1 MTINNQNPRQGIDI
15 TGVRLLDLM
24 VHKLA
29 RASVMLVS
37 YISKFPGFLLV
48 LPAIVL
54 SHKPELTAI
63 TLPATISILLGLYF
77 YLISFYVF
85 CCLGLYYISDLSGN
99 PLLRERICRYLD
111 APEVIYH
118 EEKGRELAETGF
130 TTLVTT
136 QCV

>member
-1 MTINNQNPRQGIDI
+1 MTVNNQKPRQGIDI

-48 LPAIVL
+48 IPAIVFT
-54 SHKPELTAI
+54 HKPELTAI
-63 TLPATISILLGLYF
+63 PLPITVSVLLALYLYMIF
-77 YLISFYVF
+77 IYVL
-85 CCLGLYYISDLSGN
+85 CCLCFVGVYYN

-118 EEKGRELAETGF
+118 EEKGRQLAETGF
-130 TTLVTT
+130 TTHVIT